1 MYLFSAVINSNLC
14 LCLYTLY
21 LCLLCH
27 TLNRVIYNLN
37 NCNWFFSCMDVD
49 CVGRKVWIELVHEIR
64 MNVSPQR
71 VEFGTFPTWV
81 TVLQLMD
88 ENHMDVNRAVAEVN
102 VCLILLWD
110 YVSCTHLW
118 LHYLK
123 SLLRF
128 WTSAVPQNYIKE
140 IILFNCRYQYY
151 RP

>member
-1 MYLFSAVINSNLC
+1 
-14 LCLYTLY
+14 
-21 LCLLCH
+21 
-27 TLNRVIYNLN
+27 
-37 NCNWFFSCMDVD
+37 MDVD